1 MAENPYT
8 LFLLTGNKVKVCKC
22 FHFEKKLIIQF
33 DINQTHV
40 LWRCNVVKYIGKRLV
55 YMFLTMFL
63 IATATFFLMQ
73 TLPGSPIASYNKL
86 NETQRA
92 IVEKK
97 YGIDKPK
104 PVQYAIYMK
113 NLAKG
118 DLGTS
123 FVFKGKS
130 VNDLLAT
137 RVKPSFILGAQAM
150 VFGTLIGILLGM
162 LAALK
167 QNTIWDYGSTF
178 FAILGVSIPSFVF
191 ASLLQYWVASQWHLL
206 PVGLW
211 NDGWKSSILPSIAL
225 AMGPL
230 ALSARFIRTEMIEVL
245 SSDYITLAKAKG
257 ANGFEIAFKHAF
269 RNALI
274 PLVTVLGPVAAG
286 IVTGSLVVE
295 QIFAIP
301 GIGEQFVSSI
311 MTNDFATIMGTTLF
325 FSALLI
331 FIIFIVDLLYGIID
345 PRIRLSGGKG

>member
-1 MAENPYT
+1 MFIT
-8 LFLLTGNKVKVCKC
+8 L
-22 FHFEKKLIIQF
+22 I
-33 DINQTHV
+33 
-40 LWRCNVVKYIGKRLV
+40 
-55 YMFLTMFL
+55 L
-63 IATATFFLMQ
+63 IATASFFLMQ

-86 NETQRA
+86 NDTQKA

-130 VNDLLAT
+130 VNDLLAK
-137 RVKPSFILGAQAM
+137 RLKPSLILGAQAM
-150 VFGTLIGILLGM
+150 VFGTIVGILLGM

-167 QNTIWDYGSTF
+167 HNTFWDYGSTF
-178 FAILGVSIPSFVF
+178 LAILGISIPSFVF
-191 ASLLQYWVASQWHLL
+191 ASLLQYWIASEWHLL

-211 NDGWKSSILPSIAL
+211 NDGWKSSVLPSLAL

-245 SSDYITLAKAKG
+245 NSDYIVLAKAKG

-274 PLVTVLGPVAAG
+274 PLITVLGPLAAG
-286 IVTGSLVVE
+286 LVTGSLVVE

-311 MTNDFATIMGTTLF
+311 MTNDHATIMGTTLM
-325 FSALLI
+325 FSAFLI
-331 FIIFIVDLLYGIID
+331 VVIFIVDILYGVID
-345 PRIRLSGGKG
+345 PRIRVSGGKG

>member
-1 MAENPYT
+1 M
-8 LFLLTGNKVKVCKC
+8 V
-22 FHFEKKLIIQF
+22 Q
-33 DINQTHV
+33 
-40 LWRCNVVKYIGKRLV
+40 YIGKRIV
-55 YMFLTMFL
+55 YMFITLFL
-63 IATATFFLMQ
+63 IATASFFLMQ

-86 NETQRA
+86 NATQKA

-104 PVQYAIYMK
+104 PVQYAMYMK

-123 FVFKGKS
+123 FAFKGKS
-130 VNDLLAT
+130 VNDLLAS
-137 RVKPSFILGAQAM
+137 RLKPSLILGAQAM
-150 VFGTLIGILLGM
+150 VFGTLVGILLGM

-167 QNTIWDYGSTF
+167 QNTFWDYGSTF
-178 FAILGVSIPSFVF
+178 LAILGISIPSFVF
-191 ASLLQYWVASQWHLL
+191 ASLLQYWVASEWQLL

-211 NDGWKSSILPSIAL
+211 NDGWKSSVLPSLAL

-245 SSDYITLAKAKG
+245 SSDYITLARAKG

-274 PLVTVLGPVAAG
+274 PLITVLGPLAAG
-286 IVTGSLVVE
+286 LVTGSLVVE

-311 MTNDFATIMGTTLF
+311 MVNDHATIMGTTLL
-325 FSALLI
+325 FSAFLI
-331 FIIFIVDLLYGIID
+331 VVIFIVDILYGVID

>member
-1 MAENPYT
+1 M
-8 LFLLTGNKVKVCKC
+8 
-22 FHFEKKLIIQF
+22 
-33 DINQTHV
+33 
-40 LWRCNVVKYIGKRLV
+40 VKYIGKRIV
-55 YMFLTMFL
+55 YMFITLFL
-63 IATATFFLMQ
+63 IATASFFLMQ

-86 NETQRA
+86 NDTQKA

-137 RVKPSFILGAQAM
+137 RLKPSLILGAQAM
-150 VFGTLIGILLGM
+150 VFGTIVGILLGM

-167 QNTIWDYGSTF
+167 HNTFWDYGSTF
-178 FAILGVSIPSFVF
+178 FAILGISIPSFVF
-191 ASLLQYWVASQWHLL
+191 ASLLQYWIASEWHLL

-211 NDGWKSSILPSIAL
+211 NDGWKSSVLPSLAL

-245 SSDYITLAKAKG
+245 NSDYIMLAKAKG

-274 PLVTVLGPVAAG
+274 PLITVLGPLAAG
-286 IVTGSLVVE
+286 LVTGSLVVE

-311 MTNDFATIMGTTLF
+311 MTNDHATIMGTTLL
-325 FSALLI
+325 FSAFLI
-331 FIIFIVDLLYGIID
+331 AVIFIVDILYGVID
-345 PRIRLSGGKG
+345 PRIRVSGGKG

>member
-1 MAENPYT
+1 MA
-8 LFLLTGNKVKVCKC
+8 
-22 FHFEKKLIIQF
+22 
-33 DINQTHV
+33 
-40 LWRCNVVKYIGKRLV
+40 KYIGKRIV
-55 YMFLTMFL
+55 YMFITLIL
-63 IATATFFLMQ
+63 IATASFFLMQ

-86 NETQRA
+86 NDTQKA

-130 VNDLLAT
+130 VNDLLAK
-137 RVKPSFILGAQAM
+137 RLKPSLILGAQAM
-150 VFGTLIGILLGM
+150 VFGTLVGILLGM

-167 QNTIWDYGSTF
+167 HNTFWDYGSTF
-178 FAILGVSIPSFVF
+178 LAILGISIPSFVF
-191 ASLLQYWVASQWHLL
+191 ASLLQYWVASEWHLL

-211 NDGWKSSILPSIAL
+211 NDGWKSSVLPSLAL

-245 SSDYITLAKAKG
+245 NSDYIVLAKAKG

-274 PLVTVLGPVAAG
+274 PLVTVLGPLAAG
-286 IVTGSLVVE
+286 LVTGSLVVE

-311 MTNDFATIMGTTLF
+311 MTNDHATIMGTTLL
-325 FSALLI
+325 FSAFLI
-331 FIIFIVDLLYGIID
+331 FVIFIVDILYGVID
-345 PRIRLSGGKG
+345 PRIRVAGGKG

>member
-1 MAENPYT
+1 M
-8 LFLLTGNKVKVCKC
+8 
-22 FHFEKKLIIQF
+22 
-33 DINQTHV
+33 
-40 LWRCNVVKYIGKRLV
+40 VKYIGKRIV
-55 YMFLTMFL
+55 YMFITLFL
-63 IATATFFLMQ
+63 IATASFFLMQ

-86 NETQRA
+86 NDTQKA

-137 RVKPSFILGAQAM
+137 RLKPSLILGAQAM
-150 VFGTLIGILLGM
+150 VFGTIVGILLGM

-167 QNTIWDYGSTF
+167 HNTFWDYGSTF
-178 FAILGVSIPSFVF
+178 LAILGISIPSFVF
-191 ASLLQYWVASQWHLL
+191 ASLLQYWIASEWHLL

-211 NDGWKSSILPSIAL
+211 NDGWKSSVLPSLAL

-245 SSDYITLAKAKG
+245 NSDYIVLAKAKG

-274 PLVTVLGPVAAG
+274 PLITVLGPLAAG
-286 IVTGSLVVE
+286 LVTGSLVVE

-311 MTNDFATIMGTTLF
+311 MANDHATIMGTTLL
-325 FSALLI
+325 FSAFLI
-331 FIIFIVDLLYGIID
+331 LIIFIVDILYGVID
-345 PRIRLSGGKG
+345 PRIRVSGGKG

>member
-1 MAENPYT
+1 M
-8 LFLLTGNKVKVCKC
+8 
-22 FHFEKKLIIQF
+22 
-33 DINQTHV
+33 
-40 LWRCNVVKYIGKRLV
+40 VKYIGKRIV
-55 YMFLTMFL
+55 YMFITLFL
-63 IATATFFLMQ
+63 IATASFFLMQ
-73 TLPGSPIASYNKL
+73 TLPGSPIASYSKL
-86 NETQRA
+86 NDTQKA

-123 FVFKGKS
+123 FAFKGKS
-130 VNDLLAT
+130 VNDLLAS
-137 RVKPSFILGAQAM
+137 RLKPSLILGAQAM
-150 VFGTLIGILLGM
+150 VFGTLVGILLGM

-167 QNTIWDYGSTF
+167 QNTFWDYGSTF
-178 FAILGVSIPSFVF
+178 FAILGISIPSFVF
-191 ASLLQYWVASQWHLL
+191 ASLLQYWIASEWHLL

-211 NDGWKSSILPSIAL
+211 NDGWKSSVLPSLAL

-274 PLVTVLGPVAAG
+274 PLITVLGPLAAG
-286 IVTGSLVVE
+286 LVTGSLVVE
-295 QIFAIP
+295 KIFAIP

-311 MTNDFATIMGTTLF
+311 MVNDHATIMGTTLL
-325 FSALLI
+325 FSIFLI
-331 FIIFIVDLLYGIID
+331 VVIFIVDILYGVID

>member
-1 MAENPYT
+1 MFIT
-8 LFLLTGNKVKVCKC
+8 L
-22 FHFEKKLIIQF
+22 
-33 DINQTHV
+33 
-40 LWRCNVVKYIGKRLV
+40 
-55 YMFLTMFL
+55 FL
-63 IATATFFLMQ
+63 IATASFFLMQ

-86 NETQRA
+86 NDTQKA

-137 RVKPSFILGAQAM
+137 RLKPSLILGAQAM
-150 VFGTLIGILLGM
+150 VFGTIVGILLGM

-167 QNTIWDYGSTF
+167 HNTFWDYGSTF
-178 FAILGVSIPSFVF
+178 LAILGISIPSFVF
-191 ASLLQYWVASQWHLL
+191 ASLLQYWIASEWHLL

-211 NDGWKSSILPSIAL
+211 NDGWKSSVLPSLAL

-245 SSDYITLAKAKG
+245 NSDYIVLAKAKG

-274 PLVTVLGPVAAG
+274 PLITVLGPLAAG
-286 IVTGSLVVE
+286 LVTGSLVVE

-311 MTNDFATIMGTTLF
+311 MANDHATIMGTTLL
-325 FSALLI
+325 FSAFLI
-331 FIIFIVDLLYGIID
+331 LIIFIVDILYGVID
-345 PRIRLSGGKG
+345 PRIRVSGGKG

>member
-1 MAENPYT
+1 MA
-8 LFLLTGNKVKVCKC
+8 
-22 FHFEKKLIIQF
+22 
-33 DINQTHV
+33 
-40 LWRCNVVKYIGKRLV
+40 KYIGKRIV
-55 YMFLTMFL
+55 YMFITLIL
-63 IATATFFLMQ
+63 IATASFFLMQ

-86 NETQRA
+86 NDTQKA

-130 VNDLLAT
+130 VNDLLAK
-137 RVKPSFILGAQAM
+137 RLKPSLILGAQAM
-150 VFGTLIGILLGM
+150 VFGTLVGILLGM

-167 QNTIWDYGSTF
+167 HNTFWDYGSTF
-178 FAILGVSIPSFVF
+178 LAILGISIPSFVF
-191 ASLLQYWVASQWHLL
+191 ASLLQYWIAAEWHLL

-211 NDGWKSSILPSIAL
+211 NDGWKSSVLPSLAL

-245 SSDYITLAKAKG
+245 NSDYIILAKAKG

-274 PLVTVLGPVAAG
+274 PLITVLGPLAAG
-286 IVTGSLVVE
+286 LVTGSLVVE

-311 MTNDFATIMGTTLF
+311 MTNDHATIMGTTLL
-325 FSALLI
+325 FSAFLI
-331 FIIFIVDLLYGIID
+331 FVIFIVDILYGVID
-345 PRIRLSGGKG
+345 PRIRVAGGKG

>member
-1 MAENPYT
+1 MFIT
-8 LFLLTGNKVKVCKC
+8 L
-22 FHFEKKLIIQF
+22 I
-33 DINQTHV
+33 
-40 LWRCNVVKYIGKRLV
+40 
-55 YMFLTMFL
+55 L
-63 IATATFFLMQ
+63 IATASFFLMQ

-86 NETQRA
+86 NDTQKA

-130 VNDLLAT
+130 VNDLLAK
-137 RVKPSFILGAQAM
+137 RLKPSLILGAQAM
-150 VFGTLIGILLGM
+150 VFGTLVGILLGM

-167 QNTIWDYGSTF
+167 HNTFWDYGSTF
-178 FAILGVSIPSFVF
+178 LAILGISIPSFVF
-191 ASLLQYWVASQWHLL
+191 ATLLQYWIASEWHLL

-211 NDGWKSSILPSIAL
+211 NDGWKSSVLPSLAL

-245 SSDYITLAKAKG
+245 NSDYIVLAKAKG

-274 PLVTVLGPVAAG
+274 PLVTVLGPLAAG
-286 IVTGSLVVE
+286 LVTGSLVVE

-311 MTNDFATIMGTTLF
+311 MTNDHATIMGTTLM
-325 FSALLI
+325 FSAFLI
-331 FIIFIVDLLYGIID
+331 VVIFIVDILYGVID
-345 PRIRLSGGKG
+345 PRIRVAGGKG